1 MKNPIKLQTFIFFLV
16 TILHN
21 NHLAKAQPPI
31 TINPY
36 EFLHIIPNPDGSI
49 TRIKEFFP
57 TVPPNTTTS
66 LAISKDVPLNPYK
79 KTWVRL
85 YLPSGLSGP
94 PGYLNN
100 LPIVVFAHGGAFVLL
115 STATPDIDLFLS
127 NTASKLHVL
136 VVSVEYRLAPEHRL
150 PAAYDDVL
158 EALYWVKDKKDEW
171 VGKYGDVS
179 RCIMMG
185 ESVGGNIVYNVGL
198 RASVLTRVLKPLV
211 IRGLVLIQP
220 FYGGGNLNRGYKDP
234 NIEVVADL
242 LWNLSLPLGA
252 NWNNPYFN
260 PTFGGGSSNL
270 DIIRRLGWRVA
281 FAGCDGDFIFD
292 KQLKVFEFFKG
303 RGLDVIGYFG
313 RGYYHGVFVEDP
325 SESQKIF
332 EFVRYVFSSYI

>member
-1 MKNPIKLQTFIFFLV
+1 MSKQKMKQLALIFFLV

-21 NHLAKAQPPI
+21 KPSKAQPP
-31 TINPY
+31 TVNPY
-36 EFLHIIPNPDGSI
+36 AALHITPNPDGSI

-66 LAISKDVPLNPYK
+66 LAFSKDVPLNPNN

-85 YLPSGLSGP
+85 YLPSGP

-100 LPIVVFAHGGAFVLL
+100 LPVVVFAHGGGFILL
-115 STATPDIDLFLS
+115 STAGPDIDLFLS
-127 NTASKLHVL
+127 STASKLRVL

-171 VGKYGDVS
+171 VKNYGNVS

-198 RASVLTRVLKPLV
+198 RASVMTPALKPLV

-220 FYGGGNLNRGYKDP
+220 FFGGADLDRGYTNP
-234 NIEVVADL
+234 NMQVIANL
-242 LWNLSLPLGA
+242 LWNLSLPLGE
-252 NWNNPYFN
+252 NRNNPYFN
-260 PTFGGGSSNL
+260 PIFGGGSSNL
-270 DIIRRLGWRVA
+270 DKIRGLGWRVA

-292 KQLKVFEFFKG
+292 RQVKVFEFFKK
-303 RGLDVIGYFG
+303 RGLDVVSHFGKGYN
-313 RGYYHGVFVEDP
+313 HGVFIGNP
-325 SESQKIF
+325 SESQTLF
-332 EFVRYVFSSYI
+332 EFVRNVFSPYLVS